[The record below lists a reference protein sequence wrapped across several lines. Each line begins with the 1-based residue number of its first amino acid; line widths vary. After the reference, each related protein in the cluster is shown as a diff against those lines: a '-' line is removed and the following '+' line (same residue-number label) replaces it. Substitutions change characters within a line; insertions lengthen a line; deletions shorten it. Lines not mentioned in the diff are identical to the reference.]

1 MVELLAPA
9 KDKRCVSA
17 AINNNAD
24 SVYVGIT
31 DYNMRANVA
40 NINLDDIGDIAIQ
53 CHDNGK
59 KVYVCT
65 NTIVSDNQLEK
76 YKRQLEKLE
85 SFDVDAL
92 IISDIGMINVAR
104 NSSIDLHLSVQA
116 NITNVEALKAYKEL
130 GVSRAVLSR
139 ELSLEDIKRIKKKSP
154 IEIETFVHGAM
165 CVAISGRCFLSSY
178 FYDRNANCGE
188 CLQPCRQQWIIR
200 STEDKELILETP
212 EDNDIEKSR
221 LLSPRDMCMIEY
233 VPQLIEAGIDA
244 FKIEGRARAPDYVA
258 TVTKCYSDAIG
269 LYQSGKWDELSGE
282 YIPQWMSELTGVF
295 NRGFDTGFYFRVPK
309 KTSFDNQATYKK
321 VDIGQITNYYKKINV
336 AEVKVWDE
344 VKIGDTLIIQGN
356 KTGSVTERVS
366 SMQVDGEKIESVNE
380 GLVGIKFENTV
391 RENDHV
397 YKKVSIKES
406 EMQ

>member
-40 NINLDDIGDIAIQ
+40 NIALDDIKDIVRD
-53 CHDNGK
+53 CHDVDK

-65 NTIVSDNQLEK
+65 NTIVSDNQLAK
-76 YKRQLEKLE
+76 YKGQLEKLE

-92 IISDIGMINVAR
+92 IISDMGMINIAKD
-104 NSSIDLHLSVQA
+104 SSIPLHLSVQA
-116 NITNVEALKAYKEL
+116 NITNVEALKLYRDL
-130 GVSRAVLSR
+130 GITRAVLSR
-139 ELSLEDIKRIKKKSP
+139 ELSLEDIKRIKRNSP
-154 IEIETFVHGAM
+154 IEIETFIHGAM

-188 CLQPCRQQWIIR
+188 CLQPCRQEWRIQ
-200 STEDKELILETP
+200 SSEDKELILTTP

-221 LLSPRDMCMIEY
+221 LLSPRDMCMIEHI
-233 VPQLIEAGIDA
+233 PQLIEADIDA

-269 LYQSGKWDELSGE
+269 LYQSGKWDELSE
-282 YIPQWMSELTGVF
+282 KYLPQWKDELKGVF

-309 KTSFDNQATYKK
+309 QCSYDNQATYKK

-336 AEVKVWDE
+336 AELKVWE
-344 VKIGDTLIIQGN
+344 ELKVGDTLIIQGN
-356 KTGSVTERVS
+356 KTGSVTEEVT
-366 SMQVDGEKIESVNE
+366 SMQVDGRNIESISN
-380 GLVGIKFENTV
+380 GLVGIKFENVV

-397 YKKVSIKES
+397 YKKVPIKELS
-406 EMQ
+406 L

>member
-40 NINLDDIGDIAIQ
+40 NIALDDIKDIVRD
-53 CHDNGK
+53 CHDVDK

-65 NTIVSDNQLEK
+65 NTIVSDNQLAK
-76 YKRQLEKLE
+76 YKGQLEKLE

-92 IISDIGMINVAR
+92 IISDMGMINIAKD
-104 NSSIDLHLSVQA
+104 SSIPLHLSVQA
-116 NITNVEALKAYKEL
+116 NITNVEALKLYRDL
-130 GVSRAVLSR
+130 GITRAVLSR
-139 ELSLEDIKRIKKKSP
+139 ELSLEDIKRIKRNSP
-154 IEIETFVHGAM
+154 IEIETFIHGAM

-188 CLQPCRQQWIIR
+188 CLQPCRQEWRIQ
-200 STEDKELILETP
+200 SSEDKELILTTP

-221 LLSPRDMCMIEY
+221 LLSPRDICMIEHI
-233 VPQLIEAGIDA
+233 PQLIEADIDA

-269 LYQSGKWDELSGE
+269 LYQSGKWDELSE
-282 YIPQWMSELTGVF
+282 KYLPQWKDELKGVF

-309 KTSFDNQATYKK
+309 QCSYDNQATYKK

-336 AEVKVWDE
+336 AELKVWE
-344 VKIGDTLIIQGN
+344 ELKVGDTLIIQGN
-356 KTGSVTERVS
+356 KTGSVTEEVT
-366 SMQVDGEKIESVNE
+366 SMQVDGRNIESISN
-380 GLVGIKFENTV
+380 GLVGIKFENVV

-397 YKKVSIKES
+397 YKKVPIKELS
-406 EMQ
+406 L

>member
-40 NINLDDIGDIAIQ
+40 NIALDDIKDIVRD
-53 CHDNGK
+53 CHDVDK

-65 NTIVSDNQLEK
+65 NTIVSDNQLAK
-76 YKRQLEKLE
+76 YKGQLEKLE

-92 IISDIGMINVAR
+92 IISDMGMINIAKD
-104 NSSIDLHLSVQA
+104 SSIPLHLSVQA
-116 NITNVEALKAYKEL
+116 NITNVEALKLYRDL
-130 GVSRAVLSR
+130 GITRAVLSR
-139 ELSLEDIKRIKKKSP
+139 ELSLEDIKRIKRNSP
-154 IEIETFVHGAM
+154 IEIETFIHGAM

-188 CLQPCRQQWIIR
+188 CLQPCRQEWRIQ
-200 STEDKELILETP
+200 SSEDKELILTTP

-221 LLSPRDMCMIEY
+221 LLSPRDICMIEHI
-233 VPQLIEAGIDA
+233 PQLIEADIDA

-258 TVTKCYSDAIG
+258 TVTKCYSDAIS
-269 LYQSGKWDELSGE
+269 LYQSGKWDELSDK
-282 YIPQWMSELTGVF
+282 YLPQWKDELKGVF

-309 KTSFDNQATYKK
+309 QCSYDNQATYKK

-336 AEVKVWDE
+336 AELKVWE
-344 VKIGDTLIIQGN
+344 ELKVGDTLIIQGN
-356 KTGSVTERVS
+356 KTGSVTEEVT
-366 SMQVDGEKIESVNE
+366 SMQVDGRNIESISN
-380 GLVGIKFENTV
+380 GLVGIKFENVV

-397 YKKVSIKES
+397 YKKVPIKELS
-406 EMQ
+406 L

>member
-40 NINLDDIGDIAIQ
+40 NIGLDDIKDIAQQ
-53 CHDNGK
+53 CHDNDK

-76 YKRQLEKLE
+76 YKKQLSSLE
-85 SFDVDAL
+85 SYDVDAL
-92 IISDIGMINVAR
+92 IISDIGMINVAKD
-104 NSSIDLHLSVQA
+104 SSIPLHLSVQA
-116 NITNVEALKAYKEL
+116 NITNSEALKVYKEL
-130 GVSRAVLSR
+130 GITRAVLSR
-139 ELSLEDIKRIKKKSP
+139 ELSLEDIKRIKKSSP

-188 CLQPCRQQWIIR
+188 CLQPCRQEWTIQ
-200 STEDKELILETP
+200 STENKQLILTTP

-258 TVTKCYSDAIG
+258 TVTKCYSDAID
-269 LYQSGKWDELSGE
+269 LYQSGKWDDLSRDYLPKWKDELS
-282 YIPQWMSELTGVF
+282 SVF

-309 KTSFDNQATYKK
+309 KTSFDNNATYKK

-344 VKIGDTLIIQGN
+344 LKIGDTLIIQGN
-356 KTGSVTERVS
+356 KTGSVTEEVS
-366 SMQVDGEKIESVNE
+366 SMQVDGKNVESIKD
-380 GLVGIKFENTV
+380 GLVGIKFNNVV

-397 YKKVSIKES
+397 YKKVSIKED
-406 EMQ
+406 